1 MITSGQKPQHEHT
14 TKSGIP
20 EDDRLTFSGK
30 DHWRV
35 EVATGIEEGL
45 HRVFIS
51 MKKCRSLQNRL
62 NFEDK
67 HKKVMYTCIS
77 YVIII
82 GLYDSCFRQLG
93 EALLDGPIFITSKR
107 RRNLNCPESKIL

>member
-1 MITSGQKPQHEHT
+1 
-14 TKSGIP
+14 
-20 EDDRLTFSGK
+20 
-30 DHWRV
+30 
-35 EVATGIEEGL
+35 
-45 HRVFIS
+45 

-67 HKKVMYTCIS
+67 HKKVMYRS

-93 EALLDGPIFITSKR
+93 EALLDGPIFITSTR
-107 RRNLNCPESKIL
+107 RRCNLNCPEIQNFMTASQDI